1 MRPQDY
7 DLPKLLVPEF
17 NMLPIDKKRE
27 YLIQR
32 QLEDT
37 LKTVKKAA
45 TYYIWA
51 FKAGVVVAIWLFL
64 RLYVGPSLLS

>member
-1 MRPQDY
+1 MRPEDY

-27 YLIQR
+27 YLIQK

-37 LKTVKKAA
+37 LKTVKQAA

-51 FKAGVVVAIWLFL
+51 FRVGVVVAIWVAL
-64 RLYVGPSLLS
+64 RILVQSL